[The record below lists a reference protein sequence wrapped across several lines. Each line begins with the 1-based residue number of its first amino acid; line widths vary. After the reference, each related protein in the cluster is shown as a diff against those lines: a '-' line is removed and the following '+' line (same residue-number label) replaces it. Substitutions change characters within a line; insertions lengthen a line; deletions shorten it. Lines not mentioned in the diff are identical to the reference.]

1 MRLCQRRNIRCG
13 TRGFRRSGSCDFAS
27 QSSSLRSS
35 ANLTPSAQAN
45 PATEQCEVPN
55 ARLFHTSCWDFGII
69 IMSFPE
75 QSSGLVAEAA
85 VDL

>member
-1 MRLCQRRNIRCG
+1 MSVAERRTPFMRPSRSAAH
-13 TRGFRRSGSCDFAS
+13 RGFRRS
-27 QSSSLRSS
+27 
-35 ANLTPSAQAN
+35 
-45 PATEQCEVPN
+45 ATEQCEVPN

-69 IMSFPE
+69 IMSFLE